1 MTAGE
6 IACRTCSAQ
15 PGEPCVYRDYATG
28 EPIVTPS
35 SQYHA
40 ARIEDAAYWSGGGN
54 VSKEAF
60 DKAVA
65 GDLYGG

>member
-15 PGEPCVYRDYATG
+15 PGEDCTRDRIGLQVIYMAPG
-28 EPIVTPS
+28 E
-35 SQYHA
+35 YHA
-40 ARIEDAAYWSGGGN
+40 ARIEDAAYWTGGGN
-54 VSKEAF
+54 VSEEAF